1 MKLLGI
7 CVAITLVAGVAAA
20 PHAARAQALGE
31 AATLGAG
38 VSSAGSGSASA
49 LGSSLGRAMA
59 SEGSRMGSS
68 GKTSTSGG
76 VITLHYSR
84 QELERDRRTARTRAK
99 NKARTGSKKA
109 QPDFVI
115 FGADPPDSDTDA
127 APASQPKP
135 ATNKGPKAED
145 DGKK

>member
-1 MKLLGI
+1 
-7 CVAITLVAGVAAA
+7 
-20 PHAARAQALGE
+20 
-31 AATLGAG
+31 
-38 VSSAGSGSASA
+38 
-49 LGSSLGRAMA
+49 MA

-99 NKARTGSKKA
+99 NKARIGSKKA